1 MMKNNGNNILN
12 NVFIIF
18 FLKFSS
24 EFLFFKRL
32 ISNKVE
38 FNKLNTN
45 NNKLLIRRMLLFR
58 YFDK

>member
-1 MMKNNGNNILN
+1 MMKNNENNILN

-24 EFLFFKRL
+24 EFLFLKRT

>member
-1 MMKNNGNNILN
+1 MMKNNENNILN

-24 EFLFFKRL
+24 EFLFLKRL